1 MMHRHEL
8 VRAKGYR
15 FRKASGLL
23 LEWKAK
29 SRESSR
35 MGHDGQRFVMIKES
49 SGSARPAEPFV
60 VVVDLAQDARA
71 RFTRFR
77 VARWTLTV

>member
-1 MMHRHEL
+1 
-8 VRAKGYR
+8 
-15 FRKASGLL
+15 
-23 LEWKAK
+23 
-29 SRESSR
+29 

-60 VVVDLAQDARA
+60 VVVNLAQDARA
-71 RFTRFR
+71 RFTRFV